1 MTFDIEIK
9 NLTLKYGNFEALKDI
24 NLKLPSGKIYGLI
37 GRNGAGK
44 TSLLSLL
51 ASFREPTAGSI
62 RIAGEAP
69 FENPE
74 IMPNV
79 AFIYNQDF
87 KEETEKVKSLLE
99 VAERYRPNYDAKY
112 AQDLIRKFKLDLE
125 KPVNK
130 LSKGMQSAL
139 VVTIGLASRA
149 PITIFDEAYLGMDA
163 PTREIFYQELL
174 EDHRKHPRT
183 IILSTHLVAEMEYL
197 FEEVIIL
204 DQGRILLKEDYES
217 LISKG
222 ASFIGAAERVDAF
235 VAGMKKLGEKRLGN
249 TKAAIVFGEL
259 SEEKMKEASRLGLE
273 IGNMTLQELFIYLTK
288 GEEYNE

>member
-1 MTFDIEIK
+1 MTYDIEIK

-24 NLKLPSGKIYGLI
+24 NLKLPEGKIYGLI

-62 RIAGEAP
+62 RIAGENP

-74 IMPNV
+74 IMQNV
-79 AFIYNQDF
+79 VFIYHRDY
-87 KEETEKVKSLLE
+87 KEEDKVKRFLD
-99 VAERYRPNYDAKY
+99 VARRFRPNYDVEYAKY
-112 AQDLIRKFKLDLE
+112 LVKKFKLDWH
-125 KPVNK
+125 KQVNK

-139 VVTIGLASRA
+139 DVTMGLASRA

-163 PTREIFYQELL
+163 PTRETFYQELL
-174 EDHRKHPRT
+174 EDHRKYPRT

-197 FEEVIIL
+197 FEEIIIL
-204 DQGRILLKEDYES
+204 DQGKVLLQGDYES
-217 LISKG
+217 LVSKG
-222 ASFIGAAERVDAF
+222 ASVIGAAATVDAF

-249 TKAAIVFGEL
+249 TKAAIIFGEL
-259 SEEKMKEASRLGLE
+259 NEEKRREAGRLGLE
-273 IGNMTLQELFIYLTK
+273 IGKMTLQELFIYLTK
-288 GEEYNE
+288 GEENNE

>member
-1 MTFDIEIK
+1 
-9 NLTLKYGNFEALKDI
+9 
-24 NLKLPSGKIYGLI
+24 
-37 GRNGAGK
+37 
-44 TSLLSLL
+44 
-51 ASFREPTAGSI
+51 
-62 RIAGEAP
+62 
-69 FENPE
+69 
-74 IMPNV
+74 
-79 AFIYNQDF
+79 
-87 KEETEKVKSLLE
+87 
-99 VAERYRPNYDAKY
+99 
-112 AQDLIRKFKLDLE
+112 
-125 KPVNK
+125 
-130 LSKGMQSAL
+130 
-139 VVTIGLASRA
+139 
-149 PITIFDEAYLGMDA
+149 
-163 PTREIFYQELL
+163 
-174 EDHRKHPRT
+174 
-183 IILSTHLVAEMEYL
+183 MEYL

>member
-1 MTFDIEIK
+1 MTFDIEIE

-24 NLKLPSGKIYGLI
+24 NLKLPYGKIYGLL

-62 RIAGEAP
+62 RIAGEEP

-74 IMPNV
+74 IMRNV
-79 AFIYNQDF
+79 AFIYHRDY
-87 KEETEKVKSLLE
+87 KEEERVKRFLN
-99 VAERYRPNYDAKY
+99 VAERFRPNYDAEYAKY
-112 AQDLIRKFKLDLE
+112 LLKKFKLDWN

-139 VVTIGLASRA
+139 DVTMGLASRA

-163 PTREIFYQELL
+163 PTREKFYQELL
-174 EDHRKHPRT
+174 EDHRKYPRT

-197 FEEVIIL
+197 FEEAIIL
-204 DQGRILLKEDYES
+204 EQGKLLLQGDYES
-217 LISKG
+217 LVSQG
-222 ASFIGAAERVDAF
+222 VEVIGAAKTVDAF
-235 VAGMKKLGEKRLGN
+235 VAGLNKLGEKRLGN

-259 SEEKMKEASRLGLE
+259 SPEKRREAARQGLE

-288 GEEYNE
+288 GEDDDE